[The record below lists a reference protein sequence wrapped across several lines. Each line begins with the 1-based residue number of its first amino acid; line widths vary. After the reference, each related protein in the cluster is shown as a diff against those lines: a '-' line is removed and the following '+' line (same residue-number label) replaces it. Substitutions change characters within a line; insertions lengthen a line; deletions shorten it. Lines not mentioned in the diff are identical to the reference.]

1 MYSSEVAEYSATY
14 ICCLMLLVLASQK
27 DSISHS
33 GGASLLKLGG
43 GRDNVDTLR
52 GSGACSPGKILKS
65 GIPEMQFP
73 AFSGYY

>member
-43 GRDNVDTLR
+43 GEGQCRPSKGVGGMLPRENFEIWN
-52 GSGACSPGKILKS
+52 P
-65 GIPEMQFP
+65 
-73 AFSGYY
+73 